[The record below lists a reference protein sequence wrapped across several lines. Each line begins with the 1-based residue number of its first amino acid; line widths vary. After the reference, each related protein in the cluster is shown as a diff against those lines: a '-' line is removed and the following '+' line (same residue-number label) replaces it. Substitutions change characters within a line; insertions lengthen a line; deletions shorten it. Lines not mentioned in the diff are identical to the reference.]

1 MKVAAAIRTKLTDAL
16 APAKLTII
24 DESDRHAG
32 HAGSRPE
39 GETHFQV
46 TVVSSAFEGK
56 SRLERQRMIYGVLA
70 AELADRAYDAAYRL
84 AGPGANGPDFQKT
97 GRQDDPHHHSGPVFL
112 FCRWSAGRRAI
123 RP

>member
-1 MKVAAAIRTKLTDAL
+1 MKVAEAIRTKLTAAL

-24 DESDRHAG
+24 DESGRHAG

-46 TVVSSAFEGK
+46 VVVASAFEGK

-70 AELADRAYDAAYRL
+70 AELTDRVHAL
-84 AGPGANGPDFQKT
+84 TLKT
-97 GRQDDPHHHSGPVFL
+97 LTPEEDG
-112 FCRWSAGRRAI
+112 
-123 RP
+123 

>member
-1 MKVAAAIRTKLTDAL
+1 MKVAETIRTKLTAAL
-16 APAKLTII
+16 APANLTII

-46 TVVSSAFEGK
+46 IVVASAFEGK

-70 AELADRAYDAAYRL
+70 DELADRVHALTLKTLTPDEDTQYQPAADITPLR
-84 AGPGANGPDFQKT
+84 
-97 GRQDDPHHHSGPVFL
+97 
-112 FCRWSAGRRAI
+112 
-123 RP
+123 

>member
-1 MKVAAAIRTKLTDAL
+1 MKVAEAIRTKLTAAL

-46 TVVSSAFEGK
+46 VVVASAFEGK
-56 SRLERQRMIYGVLA
+56 SRLERQRMVYGILA
-70 AELADRAYDAAYRL
+70 AELADRVHAL
-84 AGPGANGPDFQKT
+84 TLKT
-97 GRQDDPHHHSGPVFL
+97 LTPEEDK
-112 FCRWSAGRRAI
+112 
-123 RP
+123 

>member
-1 MKVAAAIRTKLTDAL
+1 MKVAEAIRTKLTAAL

-46 TVVSSAFEGK
+46 VVVASAFEGN
-56 SRLERQRMIYGVLA
+56 SRLERQRMVYGVLA
-70 AELADRAYDAAYRL
+70 AELADRVHAL
-84 AGPGANGPDFQKT
+84 TLKT
-97 GRQDDPHHHSGPVFL
+97 LTPEEDK
-112 FCRWSAGRRAI
+112 
-123 RP
+123 

>member
-1 MKVAAAIRTKLTDAL
+1 MKVAEAIRTKLTAAV

-46 TVVSSAFEGK
+46 VVVASAFEGN
-56 SRLERQRMIYGVLA
+56 SRLERQRMVYGVLA
-70 AELADRAYDAAYRL
+70 AELADRVHAL
-84 AGPGANGPDFQKT
+84 TLKT
-97 GRQDDPHHHSGPVFL
+97 LTPEEDK
-112 FCRWSAGRRAI
+112 
-123 RP
+123 